1 MFDLII
7 LGGGPGGYRAAEL
20 AGKYGL
26 KTALIEKKQ
35 LGGTCLNKG
44 CIPLKGYLHL
54 AHMINTAKELQKDNI
69 FQGLNVNNINQSN
82 IVKRNQFVIDNLQQG
97 IEHKLKNAG
106 VTLYNGNAKILS
118 VNEEEV
124 VVAVNDLRVSARY
137 LIVAVGSQEIRLPFA
152 HKELSYSV
160 IYSDEMLSLQYI
172 PNKVVIVGAGVI
184 GLEAASYFNAV
195 GCEVTLIDSAAE
207 IGSGLDTEIAN
218 SLRKILEQKGIKIHT
233 NAKVKEFR
241 ENDICIEKNGE
252 SFNISTETVLIAVGR
267 IPFVEGLGLE
277 ENDIYY
283 DKNGIVIDDVCRTN
297 KCNVFACGDVTGK
310 VLLAHT
316 AYEQARIAVE
326 NIRGIKVSMNYM
338 LLPRIIYTS
347 PEVMEVGLS
356 EKECIEK
363 NISYIVGELPMTYSG
378 KYYVEH
384 KKDGAKAKILVDA
397 STKAVIGF
405 SMIGDGASEIALAVE
420 MMVANKTKIE
430 DVTKLIFP
438 HPTVGEILRELAE
451 TVCVNWNV

>member
-1 MFDLII
+1 M
-7 LGGGPGGYRAAEL
+7 GSWNY
-20 AGKYGL
+20 KYL
-26 KTALIEKKQ
+26 
-35 LGGTCLNKG
+35 LNQQT
-44 CIPLKGYLHL
+44 L
-54 AHMINTAKELQKDNI
+54 
-69 FQGLNVNNINQSN
+69 NNINQSN

-97 IEHKLKNAG
+97 IVHKLKNAG

-118 VNEEEV
+118 VNEEQIV
-124 VVAVNDLRVSARY
+124 IAVNDLRVSARY
-137 LIVAVGSQEIRLPFA
+137 LIVAVGSQEIRLTFA

-172 PNKVVIVGAGVI
+172 PNKMVIVGAGVI
-184 GLEAASYFNAV
+184 GLEAADYFNAV

-207 IGSGLDTEIAN
+207 IGSGLDMDIAN
-218 SLRKILEQKGIKIHT
+218 LLRKILEQRGIKIHT

-277 ENDIYY
+277 ENDINY
-283 DKNGIVIDDVCRTN
+283 DKNGIIIDDVCRTN

-316 AYEQARIAVE
+316 AYEQARIAVD
-326 NIRGIKVSMNYM
+326 NIRGMKVCMNYM

-347 PEVMEVGLS
+347 PEVMEIGLS

-363 NISYIVGELPMTYSG
+363 NISYIVRELPMTYSG

-397 STKAVIGF
+397 STRAVVGF
-405 SMIGDGASEIALAVE
+405 SMIGDCASEIALAVE

-430 DVTKLIFP
+430 DVAKLIFP
-438 HPTVGEILRELAE
+438 HPTVGEILHELAE
-451 TVCVNWNV
+451 IVCADWNV